1 MGTWAR
7 SWSRLAQAVT
17 VALAA
22 LWFAVL
28 GVFWA
33 TAADPAATPAALP
46 IASPLASPPA
56 ASPDSARA
64 EVSILR
70 MRFDPF
76 RLEVAVGTTVV
87 WTNTVGVPHTVT
99 ARGRFDS
106 GRLDHDAAFAQTFT
120 EPGAYW
126 YECFY
131 HKDMVGLVVV
141 SE

>member
-1 MGTWAR
+1 MGTWVR

-28 GVFWA
+28 GVLWA
-33 TAADPAATPAALP
+33 TAADPAATPAASP
-46 IASPLASPPA
+46 ISSPLASPPA
-56 ASPDSARA
+56 ASPVSAQA

-70 MRFDPF
+70 IRFDPF
-76 RLEVAVGTTVV
+76 RLEVVASTTVV
-87 WTNTVGVPHTVT
+87 WTNTVGAPHTVT

-106 GRLDHDAAFAQTFT
+106 GRLDQNATFEQTFS